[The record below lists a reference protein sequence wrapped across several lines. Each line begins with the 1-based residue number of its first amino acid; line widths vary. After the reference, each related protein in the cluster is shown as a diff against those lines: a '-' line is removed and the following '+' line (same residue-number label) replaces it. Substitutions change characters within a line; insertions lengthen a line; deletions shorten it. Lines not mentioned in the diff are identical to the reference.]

1 MVYDNVS
8 TLTFG
13 GRLDFDF
20 NQKIN
25 LGVKGTYYSYKTTF
39 EEEAWNLPNIDV
51 AAFLDYKINDKFTA
65 GASLFFVGE
74 RKDELTIYSTRF
86 PITDSEIINLDA
98 YIDLNA
104 YVDYQ
109 INNQFSAYF
118 KVLNVVANQYE
129 KWQNTPVQGFQILV
143 GATYKFNF

>member
-1 MVYDNVS
+1 M
-8 TLTFG
+8 
-13 GRLDFDF
+13 
-20 NQKIN
+20 
-25 LGVKGTYYSYKTTF
+25 
-39 EEEAWNLPNIDV
+39 
-51 AAFLDYKINDKFTA
+51 
-65 GASLFFVGE
+65 FFVGE